1 MVATLEKVWGSA
13 SWSPG
18 HTGDQNQGPPFP
30 ECFSHPPGATQSAV
44 GLWTR
49 STPGGQSLQAR
60 AARRGG
66 GTLRRRL
73 GVGWRTPGPAPRAL
87 AAGWPGSPAS
97 RTYMW
102 SQPLPPS
109 GKQPVPSVDGREV
122 GVTPLASSAL
132 PQTEDLSALG
142 KLPQLHVAVKEVAL
156 QSVPGL
162 VAL

>member
-1 MVATLEKVWGSA
+1 MPAGARVTQGTRIRDHPSQNA
-13 SWSPG
+13 SPIFLGLCSR
-18 HTGDQNQGPPFP
+18 
-30 ECFSHPPGATQSAV
+30 FSLPGATQSAV

-66 GTLRRRL
+66 GTLRGRL

-132 PQTEDLSALG
+132 PQTEDLSSLG
-142 KLPQLHVAVKEVAL
+142 KLPQLHVAAKEVAL
-156 QSVPGL
+156 QSVRGL
-162 VAL
+162 VAV